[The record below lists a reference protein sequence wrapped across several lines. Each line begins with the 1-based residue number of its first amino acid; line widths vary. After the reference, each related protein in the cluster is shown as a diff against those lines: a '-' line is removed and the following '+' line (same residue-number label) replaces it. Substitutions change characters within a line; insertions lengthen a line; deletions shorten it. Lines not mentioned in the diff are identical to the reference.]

1 MGQRGRQKLGQTYR
15 YSKLVTLDQ
24 TGHLSPSVIGHC
36 GLEGDSG
43 VSQPSGLVTVY
54 LELITKESGNL
65 TAPKE

>member
-1 MGQRGRQKLGQTYR
+1 MYR

-36 GLEGDSG
+36 GLESDGG
-43 VSQPSGLVTVY
+43 VSQPSGQVSVY

-65 TAPKE
+65 AAPQE